1 MQNFKLIQDDTAM
14 MIQPKVIEALGIRL
28 AQFLNQLK
36 YWSEKQNVGVTHDG
50 KKWIYNTQKQWAEQ
64 LKISVTQF
72 KRNISKLKKLGL
84 ILVKKLAPN
93 KYNRTNY
100 IALCNDAINTFFKQ
114 DTSQTHSFTHETI
127 LVSSTD
133 QNGLINIDSK
143 TTNKNFNKSDEN
155 FEKPQKNSTAQ
166 DMLNIWNKYFEK
178 KAPAVITKELAPLL
192 VSAFKTKFDSCL
204 EMWKLYCEDIK
215 SSSYLMSDAFKLTL
229 EWVLKFRIIDRIERG
244 ELGVRIQTAKN
255 NKPLEMTISQAK
267 LNQAIDALDE
277 TPKAK
282 EIRKKIAKVVG
293 TPVYASWFHQCNF
306 VEINGNIS
314 LSTPNDFVRE
324 YLFNNY
330 PQFCSPV
337 E

>member
-1 MQNFKLIQDDTAM
+1 M
-14 MIQPKVIEALGIRL
+14 
-28 AQFLNQLK
+28 
-36 YWSEKQNVGVTHDG
+36 
-50 KKWIYNTQKQWAEQ
+50 
-64 LKISVTQF
+64 TQF